1 MCNNRSVI
9 NMFKEELKLVPNKPG
24 SYQMYDE
31 SDTVIYVGKAK
42 NLKKRLSSYFRGTH
56 TGKTAKMISNI
67 AYFKY
72 IVTNTELESFILEI
86 NLIKKYNPK
95 YNILL
100 KDDKS
105 YPYIEYTRKP
115 FPSLKV
121 VRYLKVK
128 KSKDK
133 ILFGPYVNVYAARRI
148 VNLINRLYP
157 LKKCEGMPKEV
168 CLYYHIHECLG
179 YCTKHVNSED
189 IINMENEIIS
199 FLRGNEDIIKNKL
212 KRKNKLLFRKYEL

>member
-1 MCNNRSVI
+1 MSFFLLNKTKMCNNSSVI

-95 YNILL
+95 YNILYR
-100 KDDKS
+100 DDKS
-105 YPYIEYTRKP
+105 YPYIELTSDKVP
-115 FPSLKV
+115 TLKII
-121 VRYLKVK
+121 R
-128 KSKDK
+128 
-133 ILFGPYVNVYAARRI
+133 
-148 VNLINRLYP
+148 
-157 LKKCEGMPKEV
+157 KKC
-168 CLYYHIHECLG
+168 
-179 YCTKHVNSED
+179 
-189 IINMENEIIS
+189 
-199 FLRGNEDIIKNKL
+199 
-212 KRKNKLLFRKYEL
+212 

>member
-1 MCNNRSVI
+1 MCNNSSVI

-212 KRKNKLLFRKYEL
+212 KEK